1 MGFKFCPKS
10 SISINLRQNAPLS
23 DCMARWLAHHYRRGT
38 QLGLARLPFLA
49 GPLRNLTLLSPLSR
63 KFAHGTTLIVSL
75 LRPLLF
81 TWVLNFP
88 SPEEVPVLATSSDGV
103 KAHIGGGSKYDLL
116 GTPGPNQGLRAS
128 SLSGTRGSDW
138 GSVDYG
144 GAARRSRNCCSK
156 DAKVSVMTHLIR
168 LSAVHAESRGSRA
181 QDMSKYSQ
189 RFFLQLAEN
198 CKLLTFL
205 LIYDGHLGACLLWLP
220 GRFEA
225 ERLGTTRFLILRG
238 MEWPRV
244 QNSTSLGGK
253 WGLWVTAGAH

>member
-1 MGFKFCPKS
+1 MLKS
-10 SISINLRQNAPLS
+10 SNLFIIYRTWNPAGSQWTSSSHLYPHSPPKLVDFS
-23 DCMARWLAHHYRRGT
+23 DHIHTAVASHCHDK
-38 QLGLARLPFLA
+38 LARLPFLA

-144 GAARRSRNCCSK
+144 GAARRLL
-156 DAKVSVMTHLIR
+156 ATLGHLR
-168 LSAVHAESRGSRA
+168 ELRKLDLTYNEMLLNRA
-181 QDMSKYSQ
+181 
-189 RFFLQLAEN
+189 
-198 CKLLTFL
+198 
-205 LIYDGHLGACLLWLP
+205 GHLGACLLWLP